1 MNKYLSQIGYC
12 SRRDADRL
20 IAAGAV
26 TVNGRLPEMGD
37 KVTDTDEILVHGKPL
52 QKEEEK
58 ILLILNKPKGIVCT
72 TARFDRNNVID
83 FLQYPKRVYPVG
95 RLDKDSEG
103 LLLLTNQGDLVNR
116 LMRGGNR
123 HEKEY
128 LVTVN
133 RPVTNNFLQGMAK
146 GVYLEEL
153 HVTTRPCKVE
163 RIDGV
168 TFRMVLTQGLN
179 RQIRRMC
186 ACFGYRVVK
195 LRRTRIMNIELGDLP
210 TGKCRSATPEE
221 MRRLWEAVKD
231 SSNET
236 VKYEKRGRYG
246 TENRT
251 DQRTDRAV
259 E

>member
-1 MNKYLSQIGYC
+1 MEPVRLNKYLSQIGYC
-12 SRRDADRL
+12 SRREADRL
-20 IAAGAV
+20 IESGAV
-26 TVNGRLPEMGD
+26 TVNGQPAQMGS
-37 KVTDTDEILVHGKPL
+37 KVTDADEILVRGKPL
-52 QKEEEK
+52 KREDEK
-58 ILLILNKPKGIVCT
+58 ILLILNKPRGVVCT
-72 TARFDRNNVID
+72 TARFDKNNVID

-103 LLLLTNQGDLVNR
+103 LLLMTNQGDLVNK
-116 LMRGGNR
+116 LMRGGNG

-128 LVTVN
+128 IVTVN
-133 RPVTNNFLQGMAK
+133 RPVTNSFLQGMSK

-153 HVTTRPCKVE
+153 NVTTRPCRVE

-195 LRRTRIMNIELGDLP
+195 LRRTRIINIELGDLP
-210 TGKCRSATPEE
+210 VGRYRRATPEE
-221 MRRLWEAVKD
+221 MERLWESVKD

-236 VKYEKRGRYG
+236 VRHS
-246 TENRT
+246 
-251 DQRTDRAV
+251 
-259 E
+259 